1 VRIVRSSQG
10 SADSVRACSPGEATT
25 GPAGLAGTL
34 PTMRSDLLRPRA
46 LLGHLLVLTVAA
58 ACVALGLWQLDRLGQ
73 VRDHNARLAERME
86 ADPVDLGA
94 LATAGEV
101 DGDPLE
107 FRRVE
112 VTGTFR
118 PEEEVLQRGQQDPRG
133 QQGFHLLTPLDLGDG
148 TTVLV
153 RRGWVPTGL
162 DTPPVTEAAP
172 PAGEVTIRGLLER
185 AVPQPGFGPQDPPDG
200 QLARVFHPDTDRL
213 DRQVTGDLLPVVV
226 RFEEGP
232 STDGEFPVLLER
244 PVLDEANHR
253 SYAVQWFTFAALAL
267 VTYGAWLARRP
278 RRPDD
283 HPPVEGPR
291 APTRPGALT

>member
-1 VRIVRSSQG
+1 
-10 SADSVRACSPGEATT
+10 
-25 GPAGLAGTL
+25 
-34 PTMRSDLLRPRA
+34 MRSDLLRPRA

-73 VRDHNARLAERME
+73 VRDHNARLAERMTS
-86 ADPVDLGA
+86 APVDLGA
-94 LATAGEV
+94 LVAAG
-101 DGDPLE
+101 DLDDAALE
-107 FRRVE
+107 FRSAE

-148 TTVLV
+148 STLLV

-162 DTPPVTEAAP
+162 DTPPVAEAAP
-172 PAGEVTIRGLLER
+172 PSGEVTVTGLLER
-185 AVPQPGFGPQDPPDG
+185 SVPQPGFGPQDPPDG
-200 QLARVFHPDTDRL
+200 HLERVFHPDTDRL
-213 DRQVTGDLLPVVV
+213 DGQVSGDLLPVVLRLDADAV
-226 RFEEGP
+226 AAAG
-232 STDGEFPVLLER
+232 DLPVPLER

-267 VTYGAWLARRP
+267 VTYGAWLVRRP
-278 RRPDD
+278 RHTDD

>member
-1 VRIVRSSQG
+1 
-10 SADSVRACSPGEATT
+10 
-25 GPAGLAGTL
+25 
-34 PTMRSDLLRPRA
+34 MRSDLLRPRA

-73 VRDHNARLAERME
+73 VRDHNARLAERM
-86 ADPVDLGA
+86 ASAPVDLGA
-94 LATAGEV
+94 LAAAG
-101 DGDPLE
+101 DLDDAALE
-107 FRRVE
+107 FRAAE

-148 TTVLV
+148 TAVLV

-162 DTPPVTEAAP
+162 DTPPVAEAAP
-172 PAGEVTIRGLLER
+172 PSGEVTVTGLLER
-185 AVPQPGFGPQDPPDG
+185 SVPQPGFGPQDPSDG
-200 QLARVFHPDTDRL
+200 HLERVFHPDTDRL
-213 DRQVTGDLLPVVV
+213 DGQVSGDLLPVVLRLDADTV
-226 RFEEGP
+226 AA
-232 STDGEFPVLLER
+232 DGGLPVPLER

-267 VTYGAWLARRP
+267 VTYGAWLTRQP
-278 RRPDD
+278 RRADD